1 MYVNPRVKN
10 SKMKRKTIA
19 LAACMMLIG
28 GLTKLNAQTDSI
40 NVVTSAVPFLR
51 ISPDARAGGMG
62 DLGVATSPDANS
74 GFFNLAKTPF
84 NKSEYGVGLTYTPWL
99 KDLGLNDVYLLSFAG
114 YYKLDEQQ
122 ALSASIRYFS
132 LGNIQFTDGA
142 GNEFGN
148 GRPREFGIDAGY
160 SRKLSDNIGIGI
172 ALRFIHSNLVAGA
185 PDVGST
191 YQAGNA
197 VAGDL
202 SFFYTGAD
210 ENGQGWNFGAALSNL
225 GSKIGY
231 TRDATQKDFIPAN
244 LGLGVTYTKA
254 FDEDN
259 KLQFGVDAHKLLVP
273 TPPALTNNDSIN
285 QVIISDYRNKGV
297 VGSWFSSFGDAPGGF
312 SEELKE
318 FQFSLGAEYAYN
330 DQFFARAGYFYENKN
345 KGNRKYFTVGVGINY
360 NVFGLNFS
368 YLVPSGAGI
377 NRNPLSNTLR
387 FGLILNMADSE
398 EDSAEPIN

>member
-1 MYVNPRVKN
+1 
-10 SKMKRKTIA
+10 MKSKTILLVGA
-19 LAACMMLIG
+19 LFLLA
-28 GLTKLNAQTDSI
+28 GLSSLKAQSDSI
-40 NVVTSAVPFLR
+40 NVVTTAVPFLR

-74 GFFNLAKTPF
+74 GFWNLAKTPF
-84 NKSEYGVGLTYTPWL
+84 TTSEFGVGLTYTPWL

-142 GNEFGN
+142 GNDFGS

-160 SRKLSDNIGIGI
+160 SRKLSDNMGIGI
-172 ALRFIHSNLVAGA
+172 ALRYIHSNLVGDY
-185 PDVGST
+185 PDQFNT

-197 VAGDL
+197 VSGDL
-202 SFFYTGAD
+202 TFFYTGAN
-210 ENGQGWNFGAALSNL
+210 EEGQGWNFGAALTNL

-244 LGLGVTYTKA
+244 LGLGATYTKV
-254 FDEDN
+254 FDEN
-259 KLQFGVDAHKLLVP
+259 SKIQFGVDVHKLLVP
-273 TPPALTNNDSIN
+273 TPPSLTGDYSQDSIK
-285 QVIISDYRNKGV
+285 ISEYRNKPV
-297 VGSWFSSFGDAPGGF
+297 VSSWLSSFGDAPGGF
-312 SEELKE
+312 GEELRE
-318 FQFSLGAEYAYN
+318 FQISFGAEFSYN
-330 DQFFARAGYFYENKN
+330 DQFFARTGYFYEDKT
-345 KGNRKYFTVGVGINY
+345 KGNRKYFTVGLGVKY

-387 FGLILNMADSE
+387 FGLILDLDESA
-398 EDSAEPIN
+398 SAEEPTPVQ

>member
-1 MYVNPRVKN
+1 
-10 SKMKRKTIA
+10 MKRKTIS
-19 LAACMMLIG
+19 LAAFLIL
-28 GLTKLNAQTDSI
+28 LTSISTLRAQTDSI
-40 NVVTSAVPFLR
+40 NVVTTAVPFLR

-74 GFFNLAKTPF
+74 GFWNLAKTPF
-84 NKSEYGVGLTYTPWL
+84 NKSQYGVGLTYTPWL

-114 YYKLDEQQ
+114 YYKMDELQ
-122 ALSASIRYFS
+122 AISGSIRYFS
-132 LGNIQFTDGA
+132 LGNIQFTDGS
-142 GNEFGN
+142 GNDFGS

-160 SRKLSDNIGIGI
+160 SRKLSDNMSLGI
-172 ALRFIHSNLVAGA
+172 ALRYIHSNLVGDY
-185 PDVGST
+185 PDQFNT

-202 SFFYTGAD
+202 SLFYTGAD
-210 ENGQGWNFGAALSNL
+210 EDGQGWNFGAALTNL

-244 LGLGVTYTKA
+244 LGLGATYNKV
-254 FDEDN
+254 FDESSSI
-259 KLQFGVDAHKLLVP
+259 QFGVDIHKLLVP
-273 TPPALTNNDSIN
+273 TPPKLTGDFSSDSLKINN
-285 QVIISDYRNKGV
+285 YRNKGV

-312 SEELKE
+312 GEELRE
-318 FQFSLGAEYAYN
+318 FQLSLGAEYSYSN
-330 DQFFARAGYFYENKN
+330 QFFARAGYFYEDKT
-345 KGNRKYFTVGVGINY
+345 KGNRKYFTVGLGIKY

-387 FGLILNMADSE
+387 FGLILDMDASGSD
-398 EDSAEPIN
+398 AETEPVN